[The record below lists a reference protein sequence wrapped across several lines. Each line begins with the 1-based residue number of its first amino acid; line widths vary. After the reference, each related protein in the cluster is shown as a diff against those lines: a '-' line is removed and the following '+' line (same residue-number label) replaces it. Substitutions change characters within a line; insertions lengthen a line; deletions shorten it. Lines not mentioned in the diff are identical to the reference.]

1 MSQSNASI
9 NDQWTVENVA
19 QLRQDIGE
27 LKMMAKVLGVAAQR
41 DQEQLMRLSDEM
53 NRRYYELLKRI
64 QELEEPKLFE

>member
-64 QELEEPKLFE
+64 QEPKLFE